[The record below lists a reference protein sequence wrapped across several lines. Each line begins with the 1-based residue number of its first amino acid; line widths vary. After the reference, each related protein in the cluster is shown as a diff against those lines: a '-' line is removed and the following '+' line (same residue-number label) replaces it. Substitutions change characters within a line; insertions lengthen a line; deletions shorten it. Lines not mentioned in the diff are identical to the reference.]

1 MSDEE
6 FSSWQK
12 KLIAAIVIAL
22 VGGNAG
28 FLLNKTTQDAR
39 YDPFTGTEGREMEH
53 RIDRVDAIQQTM
65 SFRMAQREEQA
76 KECRKQLDSHLR
88 RHP

>member
-1 MSDEE
+1 MSDDE

-12 KLIAAIVIAL
+12 KLFAAIIIAIL
-22 VGGNAG
+22 GGNAG
-28 FLLNKTTQDAR
+28 FLLNKTTPQAR
-39 YDPFTGTEGREMEH
+39 NDPFTGTEGREMEH
-53 RIDRVDAIQQTM
+53 RLDRVDAIQQTM

-76 KECRKQLDSHLR
+76 KECRQQLDSHLR